1 MHDDWLILL
10 DARVPRYTSYPTAP
24 HFHAGIGA
32 ARYAEWLAQITLEQ
46 PISLY
51 IHVPFCHQLCWYCG
65 CNTSV
70 TKSEEPVT
78 DYVSA
83 LIADIAQTCAMLP
96 GRPRIGHMHFGG
108 GSPNRLTCEQ
118 FERIMRS
125 LHMHFDFEA
134 DAELAIEIDPRFISD
149 EQILTYAKAGLNRAS
164 IGVQDFD
171 AKVQMAI
178 HRLQPFS
185 QVKSV
190 VDKLRAAGIHAI
202 NFDLIY
208 GLPLQSEA
216 SILNTVKKTL
226 SLAPSRIALFG
237 YAHVPWMKKQQK
249 ALERFPMPDQ
259 RQRAR
264 LASLARSRLED
275 GYQSIGID
283 HFARP
288 DDSLALAQK
297 AGQLR
302 RNFQGYTT
310 DQAETLLAF
319 GPSSISRLPQGF
331 IQAQSDTALWMKQVQ
346 DGALTAARG
355 IALSGED
362 KLRGQ
367 IIEHL
372 MCDLGVD
379 IAQIAERHNVDPV
392 QFLPALAGTKPYLD
406 HGMAT
411 VSGWQLTINPDW
423 RVAAR
428 SIAAL
433 FDDYLEIGT
442 KRHSAAD

>member
-1 MHDDWLILL
+1 MYDDWLTLL

-24 HFHAGIGA
+24 HFHAGIGQTH
-32 ARYAEWLAQITLEQ
+32 YAEWLTSAALDQ

-78 DYVSA
+78 RYVSA
-83 LIADIAQTCAMLP
+83 LIADIERTRALLSA
-96 GRPRIGHMHFGG
+96 RPRIGHMHFGG
-108 GSPNRLTCEQ
+108 GSPNRLASDQ
-118 FERIMRS
+118 FERIMS
-125 LHMHFDFEA
+125 TLHRHFDFEP
-134 DAELAIEIDPRFISD
+134 DAELAIEIDPRFICN
-149 EQILTYAKAGLNRAS
+149 EQIQSYIKAGINRAS

-171 AKVQMAI
+171 VKVQMAI

-185 QVKSV
+185 QVKTV
-190 VDKLRAAGIHAI
+190 VGKLRDAGIDAI

-226 SLAPSRIALFG
+226 SLAPNRIALFG

-249 ALERFPMPDQ
+249 ALEHFPMPDQ

-264 LASLARSRLED
+264 LAALARSRLED
-275 GYQSIGID
+275 VYQPIGID

-288 DDSLALAQK
+288 GDALDFAQK
-297 AGQLR
+297 SMQLR

-310 DQAETLLAF
+310 DQADTLLAF
-319 GPSSISRLPQGF
+319 GPSSISKLPQGF
-331 IQAQSDTALWMKQVQ
+331 IQAQSDSALWMKQVFA
-346 DGALTAARG
+346 GELTTARG
-355 IALSGED
+355 IAMSDDD
-362 KLRGQ
+362 KLRSH
-367 IIEHL
+367 IIEQL
-372 MCDLGVD
+372 MCSLCVD
-379 IAQIAERHNVDPV
+379 VEQIAKLHNADPT
-392 QFLPALAGTKPYLD
+392 QFLPALQGAQPYLG

-411 VSGWQLTINPDW
+411 LSGWQLRINPDW

-433 FDDYLEIGT
+433 FDAYLNSSE
-442 KRHSAAD
+442 KRHSAAI

>member
-1 MHDDWLILL
+1 MHDDWLTLL

-24 HFHAGIGA
+24 HFHTGIGA
-32 ARYAEWLAQITLEQ
+32 ARYQEWLQQARFEK
-46 PISLY
+46 PASLY
-51 IHVPFCHQLCWYCG
+51 IHVPYCHQLCWYCG

-70 TKSEEPVT
+70 TKTDEPVAR
-78 DYVSA
+78 YAAA
-83 LIADIAQTCAMLP
+83 LINNIETTALLLP
-96 GRPRIGHMHFGG
+96 ARPLIGHLHFGG
-108 GSPNRLTCEQ
+108 GSPNRLTVGQ
-118 FERIMRS
+118 FEQIMATLRTR
-125 LHMHFDFEA
+125 FDFV
-134 DAELAIEIDPRFISD
+134 DGAELAVEIDPRFITD
-149 EQILTYAKAGLNRAS
+149 EQIKSYREAGINRIS

-171 AKVQMAI
+171 PKVQMAI
-178 HRLQPFS
+178 RRLQPFA
-185 QVKSV
+185 QIKNV
-190 VDKLRAAGIHAI
+190 VERLRTAGIEAI

-275 GYQSIGID
+275 AYRPIGID

-288 DDSLALAQK
+288 GDSLELAAQTRS
-297 AGQLR
+297 LR

-310 DQAETLLAF
+310 DQADTLLAF

-331 IQAQSDTALWMKQVQ
+331 VQAQSDTQIWMKQVQ
-346 DGALTAARG
+346 AGDLPVSRG
-355 IALSGED
+355 IALTEGD
-362 KLRGQ
+362 KLRSH
-367 IIEHL
+367 IIEEL
-372 MCDLGVD
+372 MCALSVD
-379 IAQIAERHNVDPV
+379 VEAAAQLYHADPS
-392 QFLPALAGTKPYLD
+392 QFLPALQAVKPYID
-406 HGMAT
+406 HGMAAL
-411 VSGWQLTINPDW
+411 SGWQLTINPEW
-423 RVAAR
+423 RVATR

-433 FDDYLEIGT
+433 FDAYLQSGEQ
-442 KRHSAAD
+442 RHSVAV

>member
-1 MHDDWLILL
+1 M
-10 DARVPRYTSYPTAP
+10 
-24 HFHAGIGA
+24 
-32 ARYAEWLAQITLEQ
+32 ARYVAAM
-46 PISLY
+46 
-51 IHVPFCHQLCWYCG
+51 
-65 CNTSV
+65 
-70 TKSEEPVT
+70 
-78 DYVSA
+78 
-83 LIADIAQTCAMLP
+83 IANIETTCALLP
-96 GRPRIGHMHFGG
+96 ARPRIGHIHFGG
-108 GSPNRLTCEQ
+108 GSPNRLTVAQ
-118 FERIMRS
+118 FELIMATVRAR
-125 LHMHFDFEA
+125 FDFEP
-134 DAELAIEIDPRFISD
+134 DAELAVEIDPRFISD
-149 EQILTYAKAGLNRAS
+149 EQIRSYVKAGINRVS

-178 HRLQPFS
+178 HRLQPFA

-190 VDKLRAAGIHAI
+190 VERLRAAGIEAI

-275 GYQSIGID
+275 AYRPIGID
-283 HFARP
+283 HFARAG
-288 DDSLALAQK
+288 DSLEQAEQSRS
-297 AGQLR
+297 LR

-310 DQAETLLAF
+310 DQADTLLAF

-331 IQAQSDTALWMKQVQ
+331 VQAHTDTQIWMKQVRA
-346 DGALTAARG
+346 GELPAARG
-355 IALSGED
+355 IALSEDD
-362 KLRGQ
+362 KLRSH
-367 IIEHL
+367 IIEAL
-372 MCDLGVD
+372 MCNLAVD
-379 IAQIAERHNVDPV
+379 VEAAAHLYHADPT
-392 QFLPALAGTKPYLD
+392 QFLPALQALNPYLD
-406 HGMAT
+406 HGMA
-411 VSGWQLTINPDW
+411 VLSGWHLTIHPQW

-433 FDDYLEIGT
+433 FDAYLQSGEQ
-442 KRHSAAD
+442 RHSVAV

>member
-1 MHDDWLILL
+1 MHDDWLTLL

-32 ARYAEWLAQITLEQ
+32 ARYRDWLVRAELDRPL
-46 PISLY
+46 SLY

-78 DYVSA
+78 RYVDA
-83 LIADIAQTCAMLP
+83 LITDLETTCALLP
-96 GRPRIGHMHFGG
+96 ARPRVGHLHFGG
-108 GSPNRLTCEQ
+108 GSPNRLTVAQ
-118 FERIMRS
+118 FEQIITKIKTR
-125 LHMHFDFEA
+125 FDFEP
-134 DAELAIEIDPRFISD
+134 DAELAIEIDPRFVSD
-149 EQILTYAKAGLNRAS
+149 EQIQNYVKAGINRVS

-178 HRLQPFS
+178 HRLQPYA
-185 QVKSV
+185 QVKTV
-190 VDKLRAAGIHAI
+190 VERLRAAGIEAI

-249 ALERFPMPDQ
+249 ALDRFPMPDQ

-275 GYQSIGID
+275 AYRPIGID
-283 HFARP
+283 HFARAG
-288 DDSLALAQK
+288 DSLDLAQQS
-297 AGQLR
+297 GSLR

-310 DQAETLLAF
+310 DQADTLLAF

-331 IQAQSDTALWMKQVQ
+331 IQAQSDTQIWMKQVRA
-346 DGALTAARG
+346 GTLPVARG
-355 IALSGED
+355 IAMSMDD
-362 KLRGQ
+362 KLRSQ
-367 IIEHL
+367 IIEYL
-372 MCDLGVD
+372 MCGLSVD
-379 IAQIAERHNVDPV
+379 VDAVSRQYDADPA
-392 QFLPALAGTKPYLD
+392 QFLPALQAVQPFLD
-406 HGMAT
+406 HGMA
-411 VSGWQLTINPDW
+411 VLSGWQLTIKPEW

-433 FDDYLEIGT
+433 FDAYLDHG
-442 KRHSAAD
+442 KVRHSAAV

>member
-1 MHDDWLILL
+1 MHDDWLTLL

-32 ARYAEWLAQITLEQ
+32 EQARTWLKQARLDK

-51 IHVPFCHQLCWYCG
+51 IHVPYCHQLCWYCG

-70 TKSEEPVT
+70 TKSEEPVAR
-78 DYVSA
+78 YVEA
-83 LIADIAQTCAMLP
+83 LIANLETSTALLP
-96 GRPRIGHMHFGG
+96 ARPRVGHLHFGG
-108 GSPNRLTCEQ
+108 GSPNRLTVAQ
-118 FERIMRS
+118 FDRIMTVLRQ
-125 LHMHFDFEA
+125 HYDFEP
-134 DAELAIEIDPRFISD
+134 DAELAVEIDPRFITD
-149 EQILTYAKAGLNRAS
+149 AQITSYVNAGINRAS

-178 HRLQPFS
+178 HRLQPYA
-185 QVKSV
+185 QVKQV
-190 VDKLRAAGIHAI
+190 VERLRASGINAI

-249 ALERFPMPDQ
+249 ALERFSMPDQ

-275 GYQSIGID
+275 AYRPIGID

-288 DDSLALAQK
+288 GDSLDVADQT
-297 AGQLR
+297 QTLR

-310 DQAETLLAF
+310 DQADTLLAF

-331 IQAQSDTALWMKQVQ
+331 IQAQSDTQIWMKQVQ
-346 DGALTAARG
+346 SGELPVARG
-355 IALSGED
+355 IALTQD
-362 KLRGQ
+362 DYLRSQ
-367 IIEHL
+367 IIEDL
-372 MCDLGVD
+372 MCALSVDLETV
-379 IAQIAERHNVDPV
+379 AQRHQADPA
-392 QFLPALAGTKPYLD
+392 QFLPALQAMKPYLD
-406 HGMAT
+406 HGMASL
-411 VSGWQLTINPDW
+411 SGWQLAIKPEW

-433 FDDYLEIGT
+433 FDAYLESGT
-442 KRHSAAD
+442 QRHSVAV

>member
-1 MHDDWLILL
+1 MHDDWLTLL

-32 ARYAEWLAQITLEQ
+32 VRYSEWLTQAKLDQ

-78 DYVSA
+78 QYVSA
-83 LIADIAQTCAMLP
+83 LIADIERTCALLP
-96 GRPRIGHMHFGG
+96 ARPRIGHMHFGG
-108 GSPNRLTCEQ
+108 GSPNRLASGQ
-118 FERIMRS
+118 FERIMTT
-125 LHMHFDFEA
+125 LHAHFDFEPN
-134 DAELAIEIDPRFISD
+134 AELAIEIDPRFIHD
-149 EQILTYAKAGLNRAS
+149 EQIQSYVKAGINRAS

-178 HRLQPFS
+178 HRIQPFS

-190 VDKLRAAGIHAI
+190 VDKLRAAGIAAI

-275 GYQSIGID
+275 VYKPIGID
-283 HFARP
+283 HFAKP
-288 DDSLALAQK
+288 GDTLEFAQK
-297 AGQLR
+297 SMQLR

-310 DQAETLLAF
+310 DQADTLLAF
-319 GPSSISRLPQGF
+319 GPSSISKLPQGF
-331 IQAQSDTALWMKQVQ
+331 IQAQSDSTLWMKQVLA
-346 DGALTAARG
+346 GELTTARG
-355 IALSGED
+355 IAMSEDD
-362 KLRGQ
+362 KLRGD

-372 MCDLGVD
+372 MCALSVD
-379 IAQIAERHNVDPV
+379 IEHIAKLHKADPA
-392 QFLPALAGTKPYLD
+392 QFLPALEGAKPYLD

-411 VSGWQLTINPDW
+411 LSGWQLNINPDW

-433 FDDYLEIGT
+433 FDAYLDSGE
-442 KRHSAAD
+442 KRHSAAV